1 MDGKSS
7 MLTQQCPRFRRD
19 EASAYLKATWGI
31 ERKPSTLAKYASF
44 GGGPKFEYVGR
55 IPLYPQDQLDIWAR
69 SMFSELCG
77 STTDK
82 PSSRREQQ
90 V

>member
-1 MDGKSS
+1 MDEKFS
-7 MLTQQCPRFRRD
+7 MLTQQYPRLRRD

-31 ERKPSTLAKYASF
+31 DRKPSTLGKYASV
-44 GGGPKFEYVGR
+44 GGGPKFEYAGR

-69 SMFSELCG
+69 SMLSELCD

-82 PSSRREQQ
+82 PSSRREQRA
-90 V
+90 